1 MTQIQ
6 YMSGDATIPIGDGK
20 KLICHVCNDCVPG
33 AWGAGFVMA
42 LSRKW
47 RDPERLYRKWSR
59 EGMFDGKKYQLG
71 EIQVIHVEKD
81 IDVINMIGQ
90 RGIRGR
96 TDGHLPPIRYGAVRR
111 CLNQVVEVAKEQGA
125 SVHAPKFGAGL
136 AGGKWELIEQIITE
150 TLCANDINVTIYQI

>member
-1 MTQIQ
+1 MTNIN
-6 YMSGDATIPIGDGK
+6 YIHGDATAPAANGK
-20 KLICHVCNDCVPG
+20 LLICHICNDVG
-33 AWGAGFVMA
+33 AWGSGFVMA

-47 RDPERLYRKWSR
+47 RDPERLYKKWHR
-59 EGMFDGKKYQLG
+59 EGMFDGKRFELG
-71 EIQVIHVEKD
+71 NIQVIHVED
-81 IDVINMIGQ
+81 NIDVINMIGQ
-90 RGIRGR
+90 KDIRHR
-96 TDGHLPPIRYGAVRR
+96 DNLPPIRYGAVRR